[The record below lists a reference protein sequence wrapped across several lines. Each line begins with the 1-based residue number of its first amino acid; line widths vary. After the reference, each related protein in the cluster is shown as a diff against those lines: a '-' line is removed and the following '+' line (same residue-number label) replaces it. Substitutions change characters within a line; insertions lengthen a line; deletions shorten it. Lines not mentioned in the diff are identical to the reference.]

1 LIALQ
6 EYSLDPLGGSSFLQ
20 IAIAVLLILMNGFFV
35 AAEFANVRVRGTR
48 IEQLASEGN
57 RKAQNVKKVIENLD
71 AYLSATQLGITL
83 ASLGLGWIGEQSIA
97 KLLTPA
103 LSGMHLTSTTVHVLA
118 GILSFV
124 LITVFQII
132 VGELVPKTVAIH
144 RAERMALLTAG
155 PLLAFNKLMFPA
167 IWFLN
172 KSAAAMIR
180 LMGIRE
186 KTEAELAHTEEEL
199 RMIVSQSHE
208 SGVIDETELSLFD
221 NIFDFSNRIAREI
234 MVPRTDM
241 VCLYTS
247 KSFQENLAVAELEKH
262 TRFPLCVED
271 KDHIIGVV
279 HIKDLYAVALQGK
292 EDVKLEDI
300 SREPVTVHE
309 SMLIKDVLR
318 ILQKKR
324 SEIAIV
330 IDEYGGTA
338 GMVTTEDILEEL
350 VGEIQDEFDEE
361 RPFIETKGDIIS
373 IDARMLIDDVNEYLN
388 LHLDTEEVDTI
399 GGWMY
404 SQFKTPPVVG
414 STVTVENYDFIVTE
428 MDNLRVTRMEI
439 RPHLDAGSI
448 KKTHSDDRTLPID
461 QEQIRTV

>member
-1 LIALQ
+1 
-6 EYSLDPLGGSSFLQ
+6 LDPLGGSILQ
-20 IAIAVLLILMNGFFV
+20 IVIAFLLVIFNGFFV
-35 AAEFANVRVRGTR
+35 AAEFSIVKVRGTR

-57 RKAQNVKKVIENLD
+57 RKAKNVKRVIENID

-97 KLLTPA
+97 QLLSSL
-103 LSGMHLTSTTVHVLA
+103 LSGFHMRSTTIAVLA
-118 GILSFV
+118 GILSFII
-124 LITVFQII
+124 ITVFQII
-132 VGELVPKTVAIH
+132 IGELVPKTLAIH
-144 RAERMALLTAG
+144 SAERLALFTAG
-155 PLLAFNKLMFPA
+155 PLLAFNKVMYPA

-172 KSAAAMIR
+172 RSASAFIR
-180 LMGIRE
+180 MMGIRTE
-186 KTEAELAHTEEEL
+186 PEAELAHTEEEL
-199 RMIVSQSHE
+199 RMLVSQSHE

-241 VCLYTS
+241 VCLYNS
-247 KSFQENLAVAELEKH
+247 KPFKENLAVAELEKH
-262 TRFPLCVED
+262 TRFPLCDED

-279 HIKDLYAVALQGK
+279 HIKDLYAVALEGK
-292 EDVKLEDI
+292 ESVSLKDI

-361 RPFIETKGDIIS
+361 RPFIETKGETIS
-373 IDARMLIDDVNEYLN
+373 IDARMLIDDVNEYLS

-404 SQFKTPPVVG
+404 SQFKTPPEIG
-414 STVTVENYDFIVTE
+414 STVTIYNYDFIVTE

-439 RPHLDAGSI
+439 RPHREDKERNEI
-448 KKTHSDDRTLPID
+448 NDRQQRPVPFEG
-461 QEQIRTV
+461 EQIRTV